1 MFKLLSGITIGLL
14 FCTPAIGQ
22 SGETAPPPFRYSTP
36 TLEPA
41 KLQLA
46 RSVAS
51 KLLPVGTTD
60 KVTRDPLNMK
70 ISALVHDYLMMPVEQ
85 FAQEYGVQLPQEGV
99 NGPPII
105 HVRLLEI
112 LDPASQTRLR
122 VISPIISQMAAEAAA
137 SKESELR
144 EALAIAYGQRL
155 NVSELQALDK
165 FLATP
170 EGAAFVRCSAT
181 IDNDLGVF
189 AARQSM
195 DRAIVQALPAMTTRL
210 AQATAS
216 LPKIRDAADLSEA
229 ERTEVAQLLRVDPAR
244 LTKH

>member
-1 MFKLLSGITIGLL
+1 MIKLLSGIAISVL
-14 FCTPAIGQ
+14 FSTPAIGQ
-22 SGETAPPPFRYSTP
+22 SGETAPPPLRYSTP
-36 TLEPA
+36 TLDPA
-41 KLQLA
+41 RLQLA

-60 KVTRDPLNMK
+60 KLTRDPFNMK
-70 ISALVHDYLMMPVEQ
+70 ISGLVHDYLMMPVEQ
-85 FAQEYGVQLPQEGV
+85 FAQAYGVQLPQEGA
-99 NGPPII
+99 NGPPLI

-122 VISPIISQMAAEAAA
+122 VISPIIQQMAAEAAA

-155 NVSELQALDK
+155 TLSELQALDR

-170 EGAAFVRCSAT
+170 EGAAFVRSSAT
-181 IDNDLGVF
+181 VENDLGVF

-195 DRAIVQALPAMTTRL
+195 DRAIVQAIPAMMTRL
-210 AQATAS
+210 SQGSAA
-216 LPKIRDAADLSEA
+216 LPKIRDAADLSPA
-229 ERTEVAQLLRVDPAR
+229 ERNEVAQLLHVDPAR
-244 LTKH
+244 LTKR